1 MWSIIFFIFEKATT
15 KCWKQAKKNKTKKN
29 DLRPGEINRDEFK
42 REKKIVSTFFL
53 LQIFFVGKSYEK
65 KIQRLIILIEIKSI
79 NQLIDRDPK
88 ILR

>member
-1 MWSIIFFIFEKATT
+1 MWSIIFFIFEKPTT
-15 KCWKQAKKNKTKKN
+15 MCWKQAKKNTTKN

>member
-42 REKKIVSTFFL
+42 REKKSFPIFFFYRFFL
-53 LQIFFVGKSYEK
+53 WENRTK
-65 KIQRLIILIEIKSI
+65 KKFK
-79 NQLIDRDPK
+79 D
-88 ILR
+88 